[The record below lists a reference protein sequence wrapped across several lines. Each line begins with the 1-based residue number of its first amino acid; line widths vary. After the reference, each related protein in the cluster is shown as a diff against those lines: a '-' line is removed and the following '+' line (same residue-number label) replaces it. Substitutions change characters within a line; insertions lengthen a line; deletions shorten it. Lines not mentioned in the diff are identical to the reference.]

1 MTRRN
6 VVLIRHP
13 LRDRLIYQVGR
24 ITVVGG
30 LFGDKLIQERLVLL
44 VTFVYLSGSHPLL
57 KLALL
62 LGYLA
67 GSHLAGLRLTHDR
80 RLLLGDGHAPLLE
93 RTGAPL
99 LIKQVRIPFTERDV
113 VLYGHLLEVVH
124 AAVLYLVAWRGVHS
138 QLPRCGK
145 PHIAANDHVALTARD
160 DKQRPRL
167 EQLRRLDDACGQARY
182 VLLRPVSWIAGNAL
196 YLAGV
201 ED

>member
-1 MTRRN
+1 MTRGN
-6 VVLIRHP
+6 VILIRHP
-13 LRDRLIYQVGR
+13 LRDRLIYQVWC
-24 ITVVGG
+24 IAVVGG
-30 LFGDKLIQERLVLL
+30 LFWDKLVQERLVLL
-44 VTFVYLSGSHPLL
+44 VTLVYLSGSHPLL

-80 RLLLGDGHAPLLE
+80 RPLFGDSHAPLLK

-113 VLYGHLLEVVH
+113 VLDGHLFEVVH
-124 AAVLYLVAWRGVHS
+124 AAVLYLVAWRGIHS

-145 PHIAANDHVALTARD
+145 PHIATNDHEALAARN

-182 VLLRPVSWIAGNAL
+182 VLLRPVSRIARNAL
-196 YLAGV
+196 YLARV
-201 ED
+201 EY

>member
-1 MTRRN
+1 MI
-6 VVLIRHP
+6 LISHP

-24 ITVVGG
+24 IAVVGG
-30 LFGDKLIQERLVLL
+30 LFWDKLVQECLVLL
-44 VTFVYLSGSHPLL
+44 VALVYLSGSHPLL

-67 GSHLAGLRLTHDR
+67 GSHLADLRLTHDR
-80 RLLLGDGHAPLLE
+80 RLLFGDSHTPLLK

-99 LIKQVRIPFTERDV
+99 LIKQVHIPFTERAV
-113 VLYGHLLEVVH
+113 VLDGHLLEVVH
-124 AAVLYLVAWRGVHS
+124 AAVLYLVAWWGIHS

-145 PHIAANDHVALTARD
+145 PHIAANNHETLAARN

-167 EQLRRLDDACGQARY
+167 EQLRRLDDTCGQTRY

-196 YLAGV
+196 YLARV

>member
-6 VVLIRHP
+6 VILISYP
-13 LRDRLIYQVGR
+13 LRDRLIDQVRR

-30 LFGDKLIQERLVLL
+30 LFGDKLIEERLILL
-44 VTFVYLSGSHPLL
+44 IALVYLSGSHPLL

-62 LGYLA
+62 LGYLT

-80 RLLLGDGHAPLLE
+80 RLLFTDSHAPLLK

-113 VLYGHLLEVVH
+113 VLDGHLLEVVH
-124 AAVLYLVAWRGVHS
+124 AAVLYLVAWWGIHS
-138 QLPRCGK
+138 QLPRCGE
-145 PHIAANDHVALTARD
+145 PHIATDDHEALTARD
-160 DKQRPRL
+160 DKQWPCL
-167 EQLRRLDDACGQARY
+167 EQLRRLDNARSQTRY

-196 YLAGV
+196 YLACV